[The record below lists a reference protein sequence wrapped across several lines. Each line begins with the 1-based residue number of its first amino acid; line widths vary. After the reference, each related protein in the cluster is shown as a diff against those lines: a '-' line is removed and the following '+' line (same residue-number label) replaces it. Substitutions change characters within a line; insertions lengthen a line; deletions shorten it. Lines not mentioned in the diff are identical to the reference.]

1 MTPANQPWSPV
12 DAWFELGPTVWVGSG
27 LGQCRYVGG
36 GSTEQGMFHVE
47 HEVTTDV
54 GINVSAGAPRTSI
67 PAAAAQVFGDRIDLA
82 ERYHDALA
90 GVGVERG
97 LIGPREISRLWDRHL
112 LNCAVLGEV
121 LDEGETVIDV
131 GSGAGLPGLPLA
143 LARPDLRIT
152 LLEPSLRRT
161 TFLTEFIAEADLT
174 VRVVRGRAED
184 PTVVSELT
192 GADAAVSRAVA
203 PLGKL
208 ASWSLPLLREGGRM
222 LAIKGSSARD
232 ELARET
238 TSLQRARAGKVE
250 VVECGTDLLA
260 TPTTVVKVE
269 RRVRD
274 SRRR

>member
-1 MTPANQPWSPV
+1 
-12 DAWFELGPTVWVGSG
+12 
-27 LGQCRYVGG
+27 
-36 GSTEQGMFHVE
+36 MFHVE